1 MKVVRLTALALACVS
16 VSVSA
21 QHWPAWRGPKGDGVS
36 TEANLPLNWDVS
48 RGVAWR
54 VPLAGTGVSAPVVW
68 GDRVFVAGQRGAGIR
83 RPGSHP
89 MLVQGAGAATAGE
102 RNLTGAA
109 DGPSVTFVIAAHRWD
124 DGAELWTHELEAEGG
139 LPAVHDKHNL
149 ASPSPAADADIVVA
163 WYGTGQ
169 VVALDHAGTRL
180 WTKHLGR
187 EYGEFDIDWGHASS
201 PVLHGDTVFLVSY
214 HPSASYLLALD
225 KRTGDVR
232 WKADRP
238 DGLLSYSTPL
248 VVETPAGAE
257 LVVNDSAGI
266 EGVSAESG
274 ETRWRVQGDSRFP
287 IPVATV
293 AQGMIYTTR
302 GYRSGPYLAI
312 RLGGAGDITDSHVVW
327 QVPTGA
333 PYVSSLVHY
342 EGLIY
347 TASELG
353 IVTCLDA
360 ATGQRVWQQRVGGVF
375 TASPVA
381 GDGKI
386 YLVSETGET
395 IVLRAGRTFEVLARN
410 LLDAHFVASPAIA
423 GGRLFLRADDA
434 LFAIGN

>member
-1 MKVVRLTALALACVS
+1 MRRVSFAMLAVMCAG

-21 QHWPAWRGPKGDGVS
+21 QNWPAWRGPKGDGVS
-36 TEANLPLNWDVS
+36 TEVNLPLRWNAS
-48 RGVAWR
+48 QGVAWR
-54 VPLAGTGVSAPVVW
+54 APLTGAGVSAPVIW
-68 GDRVFVAGQRGAGIR
+68 DDRVFVTGQRGAGR
-83 RPGSHP
+83 RQPGNHP
-89 MLVQGAGAATAGE
+89 SLVQGEAAATAGE
-102 RNLTGAA
+102 RNLGSAVDEGSA
-109 DGPSVTFVIAAHRWD
+109 TFVIAAHRWN
-124 DGAELWTHELEAEGG
+124 DGAELWTSELEAEGP

-149 ASPSPAADADIVVA
+149 ASPSPAVDADVVIA

-169 VVALDHAGTRL
+169 VVALDHAGTLL

-187 EYGEFDIDWGHASS
+187 EYGAFDISWGHASS
-201 PVLHGDTVFLVSY
+201 PVLHGDTVFLVCY
-214 HPSASYLLALD
+214 HRSASYLLALD
-225 KRTGDVR
+225 KRTGGVR
-232 WKADRP
+232 WKVDRP
-238 DGLLSYSTPL
+238 RGLLSYSTPL
-248 VVETPAGAE
+248 VVDTPTGPM
-257 LVVNDSAGI
+257 LVVNHSAGL
-266 EGVSAESG
+266 EAVSADSG
-274 ETRWRVQGDSRFP
+274 ATRWRVDGDNRFP
-287 IPVATV
+287 IPVAAV
-293 AQGMIYTTR
+293 SEGMLYTTR

-312 RLGGAGDITDSHVVW
+312 RLGGEGDVTDSHVAW

-360 ATGQRVWQQRVGGVF
+360 ASGERVWQQRVGGVF

-395 IVLRAGRTFEVLARN
+395 VVLRPGRTFEVLARN
-410 LLDAHFVASPAIA
+410 QLDAHFVASPAIA
-423 GGRLFLRADDA
+423 RGRLFLRADDE